1 MTAAA
6 ATDKT
11 YKDRNA
17 RRRAR
22 YAEDP
27 AYRQSIIERER
38 SKRTTVV
45 TDCRENLAHLE
56 TFGHVREYHKPN
68 GVVDTGLTFTIEEA
82 ASAMG
87 RTPKSLYKYYSKDM
101 FPRPVYTVK
110 GPTGLVQEAYTE
122 TQMRAL
128 INVFGAHLA
137 ETPYYGVYH
146 KQTRAALFGC
156 IGQ

>member
-6 ATDKT
+6 LEKT

-22 YAEDP
+22 YAEDA

-38 SKRTTVV
+38 AKRTKSVP
-45 TDCRENLAHLE
+45 DCRENLGRLGE
-56 TFGHVREYHKPN
+56 IGNVREYTKPN

-82 ASAMG
+82 ATALN
-87 RTPKSLYKYYSKDM
+87 RTPKSLYKYYKQDV
-101 FPRPVYTVK
+101 FPRPIYTVK

-122 TQMRAL
+122 QQMRAL
-128 INVFGAHLA
+128 INTFGAHLA

-146 KQTRAALFGC
+146 KATRAALFAC
-156 IGQ
+156 LGQ